1 MTQNDIFTFMDSCPQ
16 PTLLT
21 TVDGIMVHAN
31 SSYKEQ
37 IYFGQEDKLTPVID
51 SIIESSSSEP
61 LIQAN
66 ALYCKYLESLFLK
79 NKKTTIKKELF
90 YYKQYVTLRTIVSID
105 CDDYILL
112 MISEEK

>member
-1 MTQNDIFTFMDSCPQ
+1 MTQTDVFLFIDSCPQ

-21 TVDGIMVHAN
+21 TIDGIMVYSN

-37 IYFGQEDKLTPVID
+37 FYQEKANQLTPVID
-51 SIIESSSSEP
+51 NIIESSTEP

-66 ALYCKYLESLFLK
+66 ALYCKFLESLFLK

>member
-21 TVDGIMVHAN
+21 TIDGIMVYAN

-37 IYFGQEDKLTPVID
+37 IYFGQGDKLTPVID
-51 SIIESSSSEP
+51 NIIESSRSEP

-90 YYKQYVTLRTIVSID
+90 YYKQYVTLRTIVSIG